1 MILTPEQ
8 ENILEGKQ
16 GKTKQK
22 AIRLLI
28 DLGKAAKANRLVP
41 VTSAH
46 VSGVSPLTGGDGLIK
61 FLEDLVSDSDGT
73 AVVETS
79 LNSAGCDRNR
89 FEEIDIPVKDYVEKQ
104 QMILDSYEKLGIEL
118 SLSCT
123 PYDNILEK
131 GNASWA
137 ESNAVCFANSYSELR
152 TNRESGLS
160 ALATSLSGYTP
171 EYGLLLDENRIPNIK
186 INVLCE
192 LNEPVDYSILG
203 DWIGKQIDPK
213 WKLEFGPIPHI
224 HGIKEFDLE
233 SKKAL
238 TAASANYG
246 SALLFVD
253 SFTRDPDK
261 TNYQAEIDFDYQ
273 DLQKRY
279 SELAPKTKVDLVT
292 IGCPQ
297 ASIEEIE
304 RTAELIDGKEIPDK
318 RLWVFTSGINFDKA
332 KKEGYVDIIES
343 AGGMVLRE
351 TCPEVVHYNHDKVKH
366 ILTNSM
372 KAEHYL
378 KSGLNSINT
387 SVSRLSEC
395 IKFAEN
401 KDLVTGKTIKSVKSK
416 NKTLITNK
424 TLKTG
429 PLEISGKG
437 LESQSEWE
445 ITGEAL
451 VTDVPITFL
460 GFVNRET
467 GTIEEEGHPLDGISM
482 ANKILIFPKG
492 SGSTVAPYV
501 LLGLFYNGNGP
512 KAIINTD
519 LDQQTIP
526 ACSLL
531 AVPYAHSFEDNPCIE
546 INSGDKI
553 NLALK
558 DDNVSLRII
567 DRNGH

>member
-1 MILTPEQ
+1 MLLTTEQ
-8 ENILEGKQ
+8 ESILNGEQ
-16 GKTKQK
+16 GKTRQK

-28 DLGKAAKANRLVP
+28 DLGKAAKAKRLVP
-41 VTSAH
+41 VISSH
-46 VSGVSPLTGGDGLIK
+46 VSGVSPLTGGEGLIT

-73 AVVETS
+73 AAIETT
-79 LNSAGCDRNR
+79 LNSAGCDRSR
-89 FEEIDIPVKDYVEKQ
+89 FEEMDIPVADYVEKQ
-104 QMILDSYEKLGIEL
+104 QLILDAYEKLGIKL

-123 PYDNILEK
+123 PYDNISIK

-137 ESNAVCFANSYSELR
+137 ESNAVCFANSYSELK

-160 ALATSLSGYTP
+160 ALATALCGFTP

-186 INVLCE
+186 VNICCTLD
-192 LNEPVDYSILG
+192 EPVDYSILG
-203 DWIGKQIDPK
+203 DWIGKQIK
-213 WKLEFGPIPHI
+213 SEWKLDFGPIPHI
-224 HGIKEFDLE
+224 HGIKTLNFE

-246 SALLFVD
+246 SPLLFID
-253 SFTRDPDK
+253 QFTKKPAE
-261 TNYQAEIDFDYQ
+261 TNYQAEINFNEE

-279 SELAPKTKVDLVT
+279 EELTPKTKIDLVT

-304 RTAELIDGKEIPDK
+304 RTSDLVKGKKIPEK
-318 RLWVFTSGINFDKA
+318 RLWVFTSSENFNEA
-332 KKEGYVDIIES
+332 EKKGYVQNIEN

-351 TCPEVVHYNHDKVKH
+351 TCPEVVHYNHTKVKH

-378 KSGLNSINT
+378 KSGLNSIDT
-387 SVSRLSEC
+387 SVSRLADC
-395 IKFAEN
+395 VMHAEN
-401 KDLVTGKTIKSVKSK
+401 KELLTKETVKKTK
-416 NKTLITNK
+416 NKTKNIVSNK
-424 TLKTG
+424 TLKTDII
-429 PLEISGKG
+429 EITGQG
-437 LESQSEWE
+437 LDSQKEWE
-445 ITGEAL
+445 IEGEAL

-460 GFVNRET
+460 GFVNKKT
-467 GTIEEEGHPLDGISM
+467 GTIEEEGHPLDGHSM

-531 AVPYAHSFEDNPCIE
+531 AKPYAHSFDKNPCTE
-546 INSGDKI
+546 INSKDQIK
-553 NLALK
+553 LTLK
-558 DDNVSLRII
+558 NGNVILNIKKRYG
-567 DRNGH
+567 N

>member
-1 MILTPEQ
+1 M
-8 ENILEGKQ
+8 
-16 GKTKQK
+16 
-22 AIRLLI
+22 
-28 DLGKAAKANRLVP
+28 
-41 VTSAH
+41 
-46 VSGVSPLTGGDGLIK
+46 
-61 FLEDLVSDSDGT
+61 
-73 AVVETS
+73 
-79 LNSAGCDRNR
+79 
-89 FEEIDIPVKDYVEKQ
+89 DIPVKDYVEKQ

-171 EYGLLLDENRIPNIK
+171 EYGLLLDENRVPNIK

-304 RTAELIDGKEIPDK
+304 RTAELVDGKKIPEK
-318 RLWVFTSGINFDKA
+318 RLWVFTSAINFDKA

-366 ILTNSM
+366 IPVSYTHLT
-372 KAEHYL
+372 L
-378 KSGLNSINT
+378 PT
-387 SVSRLSEC
+387 SH
-395 IKFAEN
+395 
-401 KDLVTGKTIKSVKSK
+401 LV
-416 NKTLITNK
+416 
-424 TLKTG
+424 
-429 PLEISGKG
+429 
-437 LESQSEWE
+437 
-445 ITGEAL
+445 
-451 VTDVPITFL
+451 
-460 GFVNRET
+460 
-467 GTIEEEGHPLDGISM
+467 
-482 ANKILIFPKG
+482 
-492 SGSTVAPYV
+492 
-501 LLGLFYNGNGP
+501 
-512 KAIINTD
+512 
-519 LDQQTIP
+519 
-526 ACSLL
+526 
-531 AVPYAHSFEDNPCIE
+531 
-546 INSGDKI
+546 
-553 NLALK
+553 
-558 DDNVSLRII
+558 
-567 DRNGH
+567 

>member
-1 MILTPEQ
+1 MRLTPEQ
-8 ENILEGKQ
+8 EEILEGKQ
-16 GKTKQK
+16 GKTRQK

-28 DLGKAAKANRLVP
+28 DLGKAAKAERLVP

-46 VSGVSPLTGGDGLIK
+46 VSGVSPLTGGKGLIK

-79 LNSAGCDRNR
+79 LNSAGCDRNK
-89 FEEIDIPVKDYVEKQ
+89 FEEMDIPVKDYVEKQ
-104 QMILDSYEKLGIEL
+104 QMILDAYEKLGIEL

-123 PYDNILEK
+123 PYDNILVE

-160 ALATSLSGYTP
+160 ALATSLSGFTP

-203 DWIGKQIDPK
+203 DWIGKQISPK

-224 HGIKEFDLE
+224 FGVKSFDFE

-253 SFTRDPDK
+253 SFTREPNV
-261 TNYQAEIDFDYQ
+261 TNYQAEINFEYS

-279 SELAPKTKVDLVT
+279 DELAPKTKVDLVT

-304 RTAELIDGKEIPDK
+304 RTAELVKGKKIPEK
-318 RLWVFTSGINFDKA
+318 RLWVFTSSLNFDKA
-332 KKEGYVDIIES
+332 KNKGYVETIEE
-343 AGGMVLRE
+343 AGGVVLRE
-351 TCPEVVHYNHDKVKH
+351 TCPEVVHYNHEKVKH

-395 IKFAEN
+395 INYAEN
-401 KDLVTGKTIKSVKSK
+401 KNLITDKTIKHKKTTS
-416 NKTLITNK
+416 KTLKTNK

-437 LESQSEWE
+437 LDSQNDWE
-445 ITGEAL
+445 VSGEAL

-460 GFVNRET
+460 GFVNRDT
-467 GTIEEEGHPLDGISM
+467 GTIEEEGHPLDGLSM

-531 AVPYAHSFEDNPCIE
+531 AVPYAHSFDENPCTE
-546 INSGDKI
+546 INSGDRI
-553 NLALK
+553 NLSLK
-558 DDNVSLRII
+558 GNTISLKVLT
-567 DRNGH
+567 RNGN

>member
-16 GKTKQK
+16 GKTRQK

-89 FEEIDIPVKDYVEKQ
+89 FEEMDIPVKDYVEKQ

-123 PYDNILEK
+123 PYDNILER

-203 DWIGKQIDPK
+203 DWIGKQIDPR

-224 HGIKEFDLE
+224 HGIKEFDFE

-253 SFTRDPDK
+253 SFTKNPDK
-261 TNYQAEIDFDYQ
+261 TNYQAEIDFNYE

-304 RTAELIDGKEIPDK
+304 RTAELVDGKEIPDK
-318 RLWVFTSGINFDKA
+318 RLWVFTSAINFDKA

-401 KDLVTGKTIKSVKSK
+401 KDLVTGKTVKSIKTK

-429 PLEISGKG
+429 PLESSGKG

-467 GTIEEEGHPLDGISM
+467 GTIEEEGHPLDGMAM

-531 AVPYAHSFEDNPCIE
+531 AVPYAHSFEDNPCLE

>member
-1 MILTPEQ
+1 MRLTPEQ

-16 GKTKQK
+16 GKTRQK

-28 DLGKAAKANRLVP
+28 DLGKAANAERLVP

-46 VSGVSPLTGGDGLIK
+46 VSGVSPLTGGDGLIQ

-73 AVVETS
+73 AVVDTT
-79 LNSAGCDRNR
+79 LNSAGCDRSR
-89 FEEIDIPVKDYVEKQ
+89 FEEMDIPAKDYVEKQ
-104 QMILDSYEKLGIEL
+104 QMILDAYEKLGIEL

-160 ALATSLSGYTP
+160 ALATSLSGFTP

-186 INVLCE
+186 VNVLCE
-192 LNEPVDYSILG
+192 LKEPVDYSILG
-203 DWIGKQIDPK
+203 DWIGKQIEPK
-213 WKLEFGPIPHI
+213 WKLDFGPIPHI
-224 HGIKEFDLE
+224 YGINKFDFE

-253 SFTRDPDK
+253 SFTKEPSDTK
-261 TNYQAEIDFDYQ
+261 YQAEINFDYK
-273 DLQKRY
+273 DLEERY
-279 SELAPKTKVDLVT
+279 NDLAPKTEVDLVT

-304 RTAELIDGKEIPDK
+304 RTAGFVKGKQIPGK
-318 RLWVFTSGINFDKA
+318 RLWVFTSSVNFDEANEK
-332 KKEGYVDIIES
+332 GYVKTIEK

-351 TCPEVVHYNHDKVKH
+351 TCPEVVHYNHKKVKH

-395 IKFAEN
+395 IKHAEN
-401 KDLVTGKTIKSVKSK
+401 KE
-416 NKTLITNK
+416 LITRKTVKEIKIKTKNLISNK
-424 TLKTG
+424 ILKTDI
-429 PLEISGKG
+429 LEISGKG
-437 LESQSEWE
+437 LESQREWN
-445 ITGEAL
+445 INGEAL

-467 GTIEEEGHPLDGISM
+467 GTIEEEGHPLDGVSM

-531 AVPYAHSFEDNPCIE
+531 AVPYAHSFEKNPCTE
-546 INSGDKI
+546 INSKDKI
-553 NLALK
+553 NLTLK
-558 DDNVSLRII
+558 
-567 DRNGH
+567 NGRVTLGIVKRHEH

>member
-16 GKTKQK
+16 GKTRQK

-28 DLGKAAKANRLVP
+28 DLGKAAKAKRLVP

-89 FEEIDIPVKDYVEKQ
+89 FEEMDIPVKDYVEKQ
-104 QMILDSYEKLGIEL
+104 QMILDAYEKLGIEL

-123 PYDNILEK
+123 PYDNILVK

-224 HGIKEFDLE
+224 HGIKELDFE

-253 SFTRDPDK
+253 SFTKTPEK
-261 TNYQAEIDFDYQ
+261 TNYQAEIDFNYE

-279 SELAPKTKVDLVT
+279 RELAPKTKVDLVT

-304 RTAELIDGKEIPDK
+304 RTAELLEGKKIPEK
-318 RLWVFTSGINFDKA
+318 RLWVFTSAINFDKA

-401 KDLVTGKTIKSVKSK
+401 KDLVTGKTIKSIKTK
-416 NKTLITNK
+416 NKALITNK

-467 GTIEEEGHPLDGISM
+467 GTIEEEGHPLDGLSM

-512 KAIINTD
+512 RAIINTD

-531 AVPYAHSFEDNPCIE
+531 AVPYAHSFEDNPCLE

>member
-16 GKTKQK
+16 GKTRQK

-89 FEEIDIPVKDYVEKQ
+89 FEEMDIPVKDYVEKQ

-123 PYDNILEK
+123 PYDNILER

-203 DWIGKQIDPK
+203 DWIGKQIDPR

-224 HGIKEFDLE
+224 HGIKEFDFE

-253 SFTRDPDK
+253 SFTKNPDK
-261 TNYQAEIDFDYQ
+261 TNYQAEIDFNYE

-304 RTAELIDGKEIPDK
+304 RTAELVDGKEIPDK
-318 RLWVFTSGINFDKA
+318 RLWVFTSAINFDKA

-401 KDLVTGKTIKSVKSK
+401 KDLVTGKTVKSIKTK

-429 PLEISGKG
+429 PLESSGKG

-531 AVPYAHSFEDNPCIE
+531 AVPYAHSFEDNPCLE

>member
-1 MILTPEQ
+1 MRLTPEQ

-16 GKTKQK
+16 GKTRQK

-28 DLGKAAKANRLVP
+28 DLGKAANAEKLVP

-46 VSGVSPLTGGDGLIK
+46 VSGVSPLTGGDGLIQ

-73 AVVETS
+73 AVVDTT
-79 LNSAGCDRNR
+79 LNSAGCDRSR
-89 FEEIDIPVKDYVEKQ
+89 FEEMDIPAKDYVEKQ
-104 QMILDSYEKLGIEL
+104 QMILDAYEKLGIEL

-137 ESNAVCFANSYSELR
+137 ESNAVCFANSYSKLR

-160 ALATSLSGYTP
+160 ALATSLSGFTP
-171 EYGLLLDENRIPNIK
+171 EYGLLLDENRVPNIK
-186 INVLCE
+186 VNVLCE

-213 WKLEFGPIPHI
+213 WKLDFGPIPHI
-224 HGIKEFDLE
+224 YGIDKFDFE

-253 SFTRDPDK
+253 SFTKEPSDTK
-261 TNYQAEIDFDYQ
+261 YQAEINFDYS
-273 DLQKRY
+273 DLEKRY
-279 SELAPKTKVDLVT
+279 EDLAPKTEVDLVT

-304 RTAELIDGKEIPDK
+304 RTAGFVKGKRIPGK
-318 RLWVFTSGINFDKA
+318 RLWVFTSSVNFDEANEK
-332 KKEGYVDIIES
+332 GYVETIEK

-351 TCPEVVHYNHDKVKH
+351 TCPEVVHYNHKKVKH

-395 IKFAEN
+395 IKHAEN
-401 KDLVTGKTIKSVKSK
+401 KELITRETVKEIKIKSK
-416 NKTLITNK
+416 NLVSNK
-424 TLKTG
+424 TLKTDI
-429 PLEISGKG
+429 LEISGKG
-437 LESQSEWE
+437 LESQKEWD

-467 GTIEEEGHPLDGISM
+467 GTIEEEGHPLDGVSM

-531 AVPYAHSFEDNPCIE
+531 AVPYAHSFEKNPCTE
-546 INSGDKI
+546 INSNDKI
-553 NLALK
+553 NLTLK
-558 DDNVSLRII
+558 DEKVKLRIVK
-567 DRNGH
+567 RHEH

>member
-16 GKTKQK
+16 GKTRQK

-89 FEEIDIPVKDYVEKQ
+89 FEEMDIPVKDYVEKQ

-171 EYGLLLDENRIPNIK
+171 EYGLLLDENRVPNIK

-304 RTAELIDGKEIPDK
+304 RTAELVDGKKIPEK
-318 RLWVFTSGINFDKA
+318 RLWVFTSAINFDKA

>member
-16 GKTKQK
+16 GKTRQK

-46 VSGVSPLTGGDGLIK
+46 VSGVSPLTGGNGLIK

-89 FEEIDIPVKDYVEKQ
+89 FEEMDIPVKDYVEKQ
-104 QMILDSYEKLGIEL
+104 QMILDAYEKLGIKL

-203 DWIGKQIDPK
+203 DWIGKQIDPR

-224 HGIKEFDLE
+224 HGIKEFDFE

-253 SFTRDPDK
+253 SFTKNPDK
-261 TNYQAEIDFDYQ
+261 TNYQAEIDFNYE

-304 RTAELIDGKEIPDK
+304 RTAELVDGKEIPEK
-318 RLWVFTSGINFDKA
+318 RLWVFTSAINFDKA

-401 KDLVTGKTIKSVKSK
+401 KDLVTGKTVKSIETK

-429 PLEISGKG
+429 SLESSGKG
-437 LESQSEWE
+437 LESQSKWE

-558 DDNVSLRII
+558 DNSVSLTVIN
-567 DRNGH
+567 RNEY

>member
-1 MILTPEQ
+1 MRLTPEQ
-8 ENILEGKQ
+8 EHILEGKQ
-16 GKTKQK
+16 GKTRQK

-61 FLEDLVSDSDGT
+61 FLEDLVSDNDGT

-89 FEEIDIPVKDYVEKQ
+89 FEEMDIPVKDYIEKQ
-104 QMILDSYEKLGIEL
+104 QMILDAYEKLGIEL

-123 PYDNILEK
+123 PYDSILEK

-192 LNEPVDYSILG
+192 LSEPVDYSILG

-213 WKLEFGPIPHI
+213 LKLEFGPIPHI
-224 HGIKEFDLE
+224 YGIKEFDFE

-253 SFTRDPDK
+253 SFTRNPDK
-261 TNYQAEIDFDYQ
+261 ANYQAEIDFNYE

-279 SELAPKTKVDLVT
+279 NELAPKTKVDLVT

-304 RTAELIDGKEIPDK
+304 RTAELVAGKEIPEK
-318 RLWVFTSGINFDKA
+318 RLWVFTSAINFDKA
-332 KKEGYVDIIES
+332 KKEGYVETIES

-378 KSGLNSINT
+378 KSGLNSIST

-401 KDLVTGKTIKSVKSK
+401 KDLVTGKTVKSIKTK

-558 DDNVSLRII
+558 DSNASLRII
-567 DRNGH
+567 NRNEY

>member
-1 MILTPEQ
+1 MRLTPEQ
-8 ENILEGKQ
+8 ENILQGKQ
-16 GKTKQK
+16 GKTRQK

-28 DLGKAAKANRLVP
+28 DLGKAANAEKLVP

-46 VSGVSPLTGGDGLIK
+46 VSGVSPLTGGEGLIQ
-61 FLEDLVSDSDGT
+61 FLEDLVGDSDGT
-73 AVVETS
+73 AVVDTT
-79 LNSAGCDRNR
+79 LNAAGCDRSR
-89 FEEIDIPVKDYVEKQ
+89 FEEMDIPAKDYVEKQ
-104 QMILDSYEKLGIEL
+104 QMILDAYEKLGIEL

-123 PYDNILEK
+123 PYDNILQE

-160 ALATSLSGYTP
+160 ALATSLSGFTP
-171 EYGLLLDENRIPNIK
+171 EYGLLLNENRIPNIK
-186 INVLCE
+186 VNVLCE
-192 LNEPVDYSILG
+192 LKEPVDYSILG

-224 HGIKEFDLE
+224 YGITNFNFE

-253 SFTRDPDK
+253 SFTKEPTDTK
-261 TNYQAEIDFDYQ
+261 YQAEINFDYK
-273 DLQKRY
+273 DLEKRY
-279 SELAPKTKVDLVT
+279 EDLAPKTEVDLVT

-297 ASIEEIE
+297 ASMEEIE
-304 RTAELIDGKEIPDK
+304 RTAGFVKDKIIPEK
-318 RLWVFTSGINFDKA
+318 RLWVFTSSVNFDEA
-332 KKEGYVDIIES
+332 KEKGYVKTIEK

-351 TCPEVVHYNHDKVKH
+351 TCPEVVHYNHKKVKH

-395 IKFAEN
+395 IKHAEN
-401 KDLVTGKTIKSVKSK
+401 KKLLTKETVKEIKSKTK
-416 NKTLITNK
+416 NLMSNK

-429 PLEISGKG
+429 ILEISGKG
-437 LESQSEWE
+437 LESQKDWDIE
-445 ITGEAL
+445 GEAL

-460 GFVNRET
+460 GFVNRDT
-467 GTIEEEGHPLDGISM
+467 GTIEEEGHPLDGVSM
-482 ANKILIFPKG
+482 TNKILIFPKG

-531 AVPYAHSFEDNPCIE
+531 AVPYAHSFEKNPCNE
-546 INSGDKI
+546 VNSKDKI
-553 NLALK
+553 SLTLK
-558 DDNVSLRII
+558 NGRVTLRIVK
-567 DRNGH
+567 RHEH

>member
-16 GKTKQK
+16 GKTRQK

-79 LNSAGCDRNR
+79 LNSAGCDRNL
-89 FEEIDIPVKDYVEKQ
+89 FEEMDIPVKDYVEKQ
-104 QMILDSYEKLGIEL
+104 QMILDAYEKLGIEL

-123 PYDNILEK
+123 PYDNILVK

-192 LNEPVDYSILG
+192 LNEPVDYSILV
-203 DWIGKQIDPK
+203 DWIGKQIEPK

-224 HGIKEFDLE
+224 HGIKDLDFE

-253 SFTRDPDK
+253 SFTKNPKK
-261 TNYQAEIDFDYQ
+261 TNYQAEIDFNYE

-304 RTAELIDGKEIPDK
+304 RTAELVDGKKIPEK
-318 RLWVFTSGINFDKA
+318 RLWVFTSAINFDKA
-332 KKEGYVDIIES
+332 KKEGYVDIIEK

-401 KDLVTGKTIKSVKSK
+401 KDLVTGKTVKSIDTK

-424 TLKTG
+424 TLKTE
-429 PLEISGKG
+429 PLKSSGKG

-558 DDNVSLRII
+558 DNNVSLRVIN
-567 DRNGH
+567 RNEY

>member
-16 GKTKQK
+16 GKTRQK

-89 FEEIDIPVKDYVEKQ
+89 FEEMDIPVKDYVEKQ
-104 QMILDSYEKLGIEL
+104 QMILDAYEKLGIKL

-224 HGIKEFDLE
+224 HGIKELDFE

-253 SFTRDPDK
+253 SFTKNPEK
-261 TNYQAEIDFDYQ
+261 TNYQAEIDFNYD

-304 RTAELIDGKEIPDK
+304 RTAELVDGKEIPEK
-318 RLWVFTSGINFDKA
+318 RLWVFTSAINFDKA

-401 KDLVTGKTIKSVKSK
+401 KDLVTGKTVKSIKTK

-429 PLEISGKG
+429 LLESSGKG

>member
-1 MILTPEQ
+1 MRLTPEQ

-16 GKTKQK
+16 GKTRQK

-28 DLGKAAKANRLVP
+28 DLGKAANAEKLVP
-41 VTSAH
+41 VASAH
-46 VSGVSPLTGGDGLIK
+46 VSGVSPLTGGDGLIQ

-73 AVVETS
+73 AVVDTT
-79 LNSAGCDRNR
+79 LNSAGCDRSR
-89 FEEIDIPVKDYVEKQ
+89 FEEMDIPAKDYVEKQ
-104 QMILDSYEKLGIEL
+104 QMILDAYEKLGIEL

-160 ALATSLSGYTP
+160 ALATSLSGFTP
-171 EYGLLLDENRIPNIK
+171 EYGLLLDENRVPNIK
-186 INVLCE
+186 VNVLCE

-213 WKLEFGPIPHI
+213 WKLDFGPIPHI
-224 HGIKEFDLE
+224 YGIDKFDFE

-253 SFTRDPDK
+253 SFTKEPSDTK
-261 TNYQAEIDFDYQ
+261 YQAEINFDYS
-273 DLQKRY
+273 DLEERY
-279 SELAPKTKVDLVT
+279 EDLAPKTEVDLVT

-304 RTAELIDGKEIPDK
+304 RTAGFVKGKRIPGK
-318 RLWVFTSGINFDKA
+318 RLWVFTSSVNFDEANEK
-332 KKEGYVDIIES
+332 GYVETIEK

-351 TCPEVVHYNHDKVKH
+351 TCPEVVHYNHKKVKH

-395 IKFAEN
+395 IKHAEN
-401 KDLVTGKTIKSVKSK
+401 KELITRETVKEIKIKSK
-416 NKTLITNK
+416 NLVSSK
-424 TLKTG
+424 TLKTDI
-429 PLEISGKG
+429 LEISGKG
-437 LESQSEWE
+437 LESQKEWD

-467 GTIEEEGHPLDGISM
+467 GTIEEEGHPLDGVSM

-531 AVPYAHSFEDNPCIE
+531 AVPYAHSFEKNPCTE
-546 INSGDKI
+546 INSKDKI
-553 NLALK
+553 NLTLK
-558 DDNVSLRII
+558 
-567 DRNGH
+567 NGRVTLGIVKRHEY

>member
-16 GKTKQK
+16 GKTRQK

-89 FEEIDIPVKDYVEKQ
+89 FEEMDIPVKDYVEKQ
-104 QMILDSYEKLGIEL
+104 QMILDAYEKLGIEL

-123 PYDNILEK
+123 PYDNMLVK

-224 HGIKEFDLE
+224 HGIKEFDFE

-253 SFTRDPDK
+253 SFTKNPDK
-261 TNYQAEIDFDYQ
+261 TNYQAEIDFNYE

-304 RTAELIDGKEIPDK
+304 RTAELVDGKKIPEK
-318 RLWVFTSGINFDKA
+318 RLWVFTSAINFDKA

-401 KDLVTGKTIKSVKSK
+401 KDLVTGRTVKSIKTK

-429 PLEISGKG
+429 PLESSGKG
-437 LESQSEWE
+437 LESQRKWE

-467 GTIEEEGHPLDGISM
+467 GTIEEEGHPLDGLSM

-531 AVPYAHSFEDNPCIE
+531 AVPYAHSFENNPCIE
-546 INSGDKI
+546 INSKDKI
-553 NLALK
+553 NIKLSNGK
-558 DDNVSLRII
+558 VSLKVTE
-567 DRNGH
+567 RNEN

>member
-61 FLEDLVSDSDGT
+61 FLEDLVCDSDGT

-89 FEEIDIPVKDYVEKQ
+89 FEEMDIPVKDYVEKQ

-171 EYGLLLDENRIPNIK
+171 EYGLLLDENRVPNIK

-304 RTAELIDGKEIPDK
+304 RTAELVDGKKIPEK
-318 RLWVFTSGINFDKA
+318 RLWVFTSAINFDKA

-531 AVPYAHSFEDNPCIE
+531 AVPYAHSFENNPCIE

>member
-1 MILTPEQ
+1 MRLTPEQ

-16 GKTKQK
+16 GKTRQK

-28 DLGKAAKANRLVP
+28 DLGKAANAEKLVP

-46 VSGVSPLTGGDGLIK
+46 VSGVSPLTGGDGLIQ

-73 AVVETS
+73 AVVDTT
-79 LNSAGCDRNR
+79 LNSAGCDRSR
-89 FEEIDIPVKDYVEKQ
+89 FEEMDIPAKDYVEKQ
-104 QMILDSYEKLGIEL
+104 QMILDAYEKLGIEL

-160 ALATSLSGYTP
+160 ALATSLSGFTP
-171 EYGLLLDENRIPNIK
+171 EYGLLLDENRVPNIK
-186 INVLCE
+186 VNVLCE

-213 WKLEFGPIPHI
+213 WKLDFGPIPHI
-224 HGIKEFDLE
+224 YGIDKFDFE

-253 SFTRDPDK
+253 SFTKEPSDTK
-261 TNYQAEIDFDYQ
+261 YQAEINFDYS
-273 DLQKRY
+273 DLEERY
-279 SELAPKTKVDLVT
+279 EDLAPKTEVDLVT

-304 RTAELIDGKEIPDK
+304 RTAGFVKGKRIPGK
-318 RLWVFTSGINFDKA
+318 RLWVFTSSVNFDEANEK
-332 KKEGYVDIIES
+332 GYVETIEK

-351 TCPEVVHYNHDKVKH
+351 TCPEVVHYNHKKVKH

-395 IKFAEN
+395 IKHAEN
-401 KDLVTGKTIKSVKSK
+401 KELITRETVKEIKIKSK
-416 NKTLITNK
+416 NLVSSK
-424 TLKTG
+424 TLKTDI
-429 PLEISGKG
+429 LEISGKA
-437 LESQSEWE
+437 LESQKEWD

-467 GTIEEEGHPLDGISM
+467 GTIEEEGHPLDGVSM

-531 AVPYAHSFEDNPCIE
+531 AVPYAHSFEKNPCTE
-546 INSGDKI
+546 INSKDKI
-553 NLALK
+553 NLTLK
-558 DDNVSLRII
+558 
-567 DRNGH
+567 NGRVTLGIVKRHEY

>member
-1 MILTPEQ
+1 MILTTEQ

-16 GKTKQK
+16 GKTRQK

-89 FEEIDIPVKDYVEKQ
+89 FEEMDIPVKDYVEKQ
-104 QMILDSYEKLGIEL
+104 QMILDAYEKLGIEL

-192 LNEPVDYSILG
+192 LSEPVDYSILG

-224 HGIKEFDLE
+224 YGIKKFDFE

-253 SFTRDPDK
+253 SFTKNPDK
-261 TNYQAEIDFDYQ
+261 TKYQAEIDFNYE

-304 RTAELIDGKEIPDK
+304 RTAELVTGKKIPEK
-318 RLWVFTSGINFDKA
+318 RLWVFTSAINFDKA
-332 KKEGYVDIIES
+332 KKEGYVDTIET

-351 TCPEVVHYNHDKVKH
+351 TCPEVVHYNNDKVKH

-378 KSGLNSINT
+378 KSGLNSIST

-401 KDLVTGKTIKSVKSK
+401 KDIVTAKTIKSIKTK

-437 LESQSEWE
+437 LESQTEWK

-558 DDNVSLRII
+558 DDKVSLRII
-567 DRNGH
+567 DRNEY

>member
-1 MILTPEQ
+1 MRLTPEQ

-16 GKTKQK
+16 GKTRQK

-28 DLGKAAKANRLVP
+28 DLGKAANAEKLVP

-46 VSGVSPLTGGDGLIK
+46 VSGVSPLTGGDGLIQ

-73 AVVETS
+73 AVVDTT
-79 LNSAGCDRNR
+79 LNSAGCDRSR
-89 FEEIDIPVKDYVEKQ
+89 FEEMDIPAKDYVEKQ
-104 QMILDSYEKLGIEL
+104 QMILDAYEKLGIEL

-137 ESNAVCFANSYSELR
+137 ESNAVCFANSYSKLR

-160 ALATSLSGYTP
+160 ALATSLSGFTP
-171 EYGLLLDENRIPNIK
+171 EYGLLLDENRVPNIK
-186 INVLCE
+186 VNVLCE

-213 WKLEFGPIPHI
+213 WKLDFGPIPHI
-224 HGIKEFDLE
+224 YGINKFDFE

-253 SFTRDPDK
+253 SFTKEPSDTK
-261 TNYQAEIDFDYQ
+261 YQAEINFDYS
-273 DLQKRY
+273 DLEERY
-279 SELAPKTKVDLVT
+279 EDLAPKTEVDLVT
-292 IGCPQ
+292 VGCPQ

-304 RTAELIDGKEIPDK
+304 RTAGFVKGKRIPGK
-318 RLWVFTSGINFDKA
+318 RLWVFTSSVNFDEANEK
-332 KKEGYVDIIES
+332 GYVETIEK

-351 TCPEVVHYNHDKVKH
+351 TCPEVVHYNHKKVKH

-395 IKFAEN
+395 IKHAEN
-401 KDLVTGKTIKSVKSK
+401 KELITRETVKEIKIKSK
-416 NKTLITNK
+416 NLVSSK
-424 TLKTG
+424 TLKTDI
-429 PLEISGKG
+429 LEISGKA
-437 LESQSEWE
+437 LESQKEWD

-467 GTIEEEGHPLDGISM
+467 GTIEEEGHPLDGVSM

-531 AVPYAHSFEDNPCIE
+531 AVPYAHSFEKNPCTE
-546 INSGDKI
+546 INSKDKI
-553 NLALK
+553 NLTLK
-558 DDNVSLRII
+558 
-567 DRNGH
+567 NGRVTLGIVKRHEY

>member
-16 GKTKQK
+16 GKTRQK
-22 AIRLLI
+22 AIRLLV

-89 FEEIDIPVKDYVEKQ
+89 FEEMDIPVKDYVEKQ
-104 QMILDSYEKLGIEL
+104 QMILDAYEKLGIEL

-123 PYDNILEK
+123 PYDNILER

-203 DWIGKQIDPK
+203 DWIGKQIDPR

-224 HGIKEFDLE
+224 HGIKEFDFE

-253 SFTRDPDK
+253 SFTKNPDK
-261 TNYQAEIDFDYQ
+261 TNYQAEIDFNYE

-304 RTAELIDGKEIPDK
+304 RTAELVDGKEIPEK
-318 RLWVFTSGINFDKA
+318 RLWVFTSAINFDKA

-401 KDLVTGKTIKSVKSK
+401 KDLVTGKTVKSIKTK

-531 AVPYAHSFEDNPCIE
+531 AVPYAHSFEDNPCLE

>member
-16 GKTKQK
+16 GKTRQK

-89 FEEIDIPVKDYVEKQ
+89 FEEMDIPVKDYVEKQ

-253 SFTRDPDK
+253 SFTRAPDK

-304 RTAELIDGKEIPDK
+304 RTAELVDGKKIPEK
-318 RLWVFTSGINFDKA
+318 RLWVFTSAINFDKA

-531 AVPYAHSFEDNPCIE
+531 AVPYAHSFENNPCIE

>member
-8 ENILEGKQ
+8 EKILEGKQ
-16 GKTKQK
+16 GKTRQK

-28 DLGKAAKANRLVP
+28 DLGKAAKAKRLVP

-46 VSGVSPLTGGDGLIK
+46 VSGVSPLTGGNGLIK

-79 LNSAGCDRNR
+79 LNSAGCDRNL
-89 FEEIDIPVKDYVEKQ
+89 FEEMDIPVKDYVEKQ
-104 QMILDSYEKLGIEL
+104 QMILDAYEKLGIEL

-123 PYDNILEK
+123 PYDNILVK

-171 EYGLLLDENRIPNIK
+171 EYGLLLDENRIPNMK

-224 HGIKEFDLE
+224 HGIKEFDFE

-253 SFTRDPDK
+253 SFTKNPDK
-261 TNYQAEIDFDYQ
+261 TNYQAEIDFNYE

-304 RTAELIDGKEIPDK
+304 RTAELVDSKEIPEK
-318 RLWVFTSGINFDKA
+318 RLWVFTSAINFDKA

-401 KDLVTGKTIKSVKSK
+401 KDLVTGRTVKSIKTK

-429 PLEISGKG
+429 PLESSGKG
-437 LESQSEWE
+437 LESQSGWE

-451 VTDVPITFL
+451 VTDVPITFM